1 MGAFEIYYDIT
12 GAKERLD
19 KLLFISSVISFILAI
34 SLLGGIT
41 QALIKAGINVTR
53 REQAEEELK
62 KHRDHLEDLVAERTI
77 ELSTANKKLK
87 QEITERQL
95 AEEALRQSEEKLAG
109 ILNSFTDLII
119 VVDRDL
125 NIIWSNHVA
134 VEFFATDPVGK
145 KCYDVFHLRDT
156 PCTTCHIE
164 KCFED
169 GRSVENEVEY
179 IGANGVRMDLWY
191 TAGVATRSEDGRPK
205 SVIVVYRDITEKKL
219 FQAETARTGQLASI
233 GELAAGVAHEI
244 NNPINGIINCAQ
256 LLIDENQESSEQ
268 VEISKRII
276 KAGSRIAMIVRNLL
290 SFARDHE
297 DEPRLAT
304 VQGILSDSLDLTET
318 QIRKDGIDLRVYIP
332 DEIPKVRVRSHQIQQ
347 VFLNIISN
355 ARYALNQKSTFDSE
369 NKVIEINGEVV
380 NSNNNEYVRM
390 VFYDNGTGIAA
401 DIFNR
406 IGNPFFSSKPLGEG
420 TGLGLSI
427 SHSII
432 KDHGGRLN
440 FDSVEGDYTKV
451 IIDLPVPVEDNF
463 KNEK

>member
-1 MGAFEIYYDIT
+1 
-12 GAKERLD
+12 
-19 KLLFISSVISFILAI
+19 
-34 SLLGGIT
+34 
-41 QALIKAGINVTR
+41 
-53 REQAEEELK
+53 
-62 KHRDHLEDLVAERTI
+62 
-77 ELSTANKKLK
+77 
-87 QEITERQL
+87 
-95 AEEALRQSEEKLAG
+95 
-109 ILNSFTDLII
+109 
-119 VVDRDL
+119 
-125 NIIWSNHVA
+125 
-134 VEFFATDPVGK
+134 
-145 KCYDVFHLRDT
+145 
-156 PCTTCHIE
+156 
-164 KCFED
+164 
-169 GRSVENEVEY
+169 
-179 IGANGVRMDLWY
+179 
-191 TAGVATRSEDGRPK
+191 
-205 SVIVVYRDITEKKL
+205 
-219 FQAETARTGQLASI
+219 
-233 GELAAGVAHEI
+233 
-244 NNPINGIINCAQ
+244 
-256 LLIDENQESSEQ
+256 
-268 VEISKRII
+268 
-276 KAGSRIAMIVRNLL
+276 MIVRNLL

-390 VFYDNGTGIAA
+390 VFYDNGTGISA